1 MSRVRATFVGALLLA
16 AASVAV
22 PGAAADAGGSGELT
36 VEPGAARP
44 GERVALSLVNPELD
58 EGARVRSEVFEKSVE
73 LKSTGKVS
81 FAAHAR
87 IRCDAEPGTY
97 AVHFAEPVHPGEST
111 RAGEVTVEKGD
122 PIDGRQCAAQA
133 KAKAAA
139 DGDRDGDGDGK
150 GTTAL
155 AVAGGAV
162 AVVAGGAFLVV
173 LRRRRS

>member
-44 GERVALSLVNPELD
+44 GERIALSLVNPELD
-58 EGARVRSEVFEKSVE
+58 EGAKLRSEVFEKSVE

-87 IRCDAEPGTY
+87 IRCDAKPGTY

-111 RAGEVTVEKGD
+111 RAGEVTVEKGG
-122 PIDGRQCAAQA
+122 PIDGPQCAG
-133 KAKAAA
+133 KA
-139 DGDRDGDGDGK
+139 DDDSDGDGDGK
-150 GTTAL
+150 GTTTL

-162 AVVAGGAFLVV
+162 AVVAVGALLVA

>member
-1 MSRVRATFVGALLLA
+1 MSRVRAAFVGALLLG

-22 PGAAADAGGSGELT
+22 PSAFADAGGSGELT
-36 VEPGAARP
+36 VTPGAARP

-58 EGARVRSEVFEKSVE
+58 EGATLRSKVFLKPVE

-97 AVHFAEPVHPGEST
+97 AIHFAEPVHPGEST
-111 RAGEVTVEKGD
+111 RAGEVTVEKGG
-122 PIDGRQCAAQA
+122 PIDGPQCAT
-133 KAKAAA
+133 KAEGD
-139 DGDRDGDGDGK
+139 DGGDDGGK
-150 GTTAL
+150 GVPIL
-155 AVAGGAV
+155 PVAGGAV
-162 AVVAGGAFLVV
+162 AVVAVGAALVV

>member
-1 MSRVRATFVGALLLA
+1 MLLA

-22 PGAAADAGGSGELT
+22 PSASADPGGSGELT
-36 VEPGAARP
+36 VAPGAARP

-58 EGARVRSEVFEKSVE
+58 EGATLRSEVFGKPVE

-87 IRCDAEPGTY
+87 IRCDAKPGTY

-111 RAGEVTVEKGD
+111 RAGEVTVEKGG
-122 PIDGRQCAAQA
+122 PIDGPQCAA
-133 KAKAAA
+133 KA
-139 DGDRDGDGDGK
+139 DDDGDGGS
-150 GTTAL
+150 GGGNGATTV

-162 AVVAGGAFLVV
+162 AVAAVGALLVV
-173 LRRRRS
+173 RRRRRS